1 MTNLMSQIPKSQ
13 CLICT
18 YIFNSTARIPLFL
31 PCGHT
36 FCDKCIKNEFR
47 KNKYFICQNCDKKI
61 YTHYSK
67 LSTNQYILNMRYK
80 STYPTDLSTLAID
93 YKTDLIEVKQI
104 SCYFIKNQFVDLINP
119 KQIENNT
126 NNIIH
131 NHKKQNQNL
140 NKSNSKSLS
149 NDSGNKTIDNN
160 SSNKTNIPKSP
171 ISPAKKKKIE
181 YFIKPTNREYPQ
193 LFNYFEVI
201 KNIIKFSDKYKNVG
215 TFGKI
220 LKFLYQSLMTILLIY
235 FHYYYLFNFEF
246 GFFYMFM
253 CILYLNENNLYD
265 ITLKIKMYCALV
277 FLLLLE
283 DFIYKIG
290 LSYFI
295 NISIFYNIFIVV
307 RTIYTIFV
315 LGNEFTLN
323 TIISRILWIMI
334 LGNLLL
340 K

>member
-1 MTNLMSQIPKSQ
+1 
-13 CLICT
+13 
-18 YIFNSTARIPLFL
+18 
-31 PCGHT
+31 
-36 FCDKCIKNEFR
+36 
-47 KNKYFICQNCDKKI
+47 
-61 YTHYSK
+61 
-67 LSTNQYILNMRYK
+67 
-80 STYPTDLSTLAID
+80 
-93 YKTDLIEVKQI
+93 
-104 SCYFIKNQFVDLINP
+104 
-119 KQIENNT
+119 
-126 NNIIH
+126 
-131 NHKKQNQNL
+131 
-140 NKSNSKSLS
+140 
-149 NDSGNKTIDNN
+149 
-160 SSNKTNIPKSP
+160 
-171 ISPAKKKKIE
+171 
-181 YFIKPTNREYPQ
+181 
-193 LFNYFEVI
+193 
-201 KNIIKFSDKYKNVG
+201 
-215 TFGKI
+215 
-220 LKFLYQSLMTILLIY
+220 MTILLIY

-253 CILYLNENNLYD
+253 SILYLNENNLYD